1 MMDRDQRIVH
11 AIGGDREALLF
22 LIQQDKQKL
31 YRTGYSY
38 VKNKPDA
45 LDVFQQTVLLAI
57 ESIHQLKQPKYFSTW
72 LMRICINGSLD
83 VLHKKKKFVLMD
95 DLKNQTLSKHKT
107 GYEEKMDLLNAIY
120 QLDDKYKTVL
130 ILKFYEDLTFEQIA
144 DLLEEPL
151 GTVKS
156 NGKRG
161 LSKLKT
167 LLKGVYADDRAKPF

>member
-1 MMDRDQRIVH
+1 MDREKRIIR
-11 AIGGDREALLF
+11 AIGGDREALLH

-72 LMRICINGSLD
+72 LMRICINASLD
-83 VLHKKKKFVLMD
+83 VLHKKKKIVLMD
-95 DLKNQTLSKHKT
+95 DLKNQTSSKHKT
-107 GYEEKMDLLNAIY
+107 GYEERMDLLNAIY
-120 QLDDKYKTVL
+120 QLDEKYKTVL

-144 DLLEEPL
+144 ELLEEPL